1 MAPRNQ
7 YPARG
12 SLDGVG
18 DGFAITP
25 ADADLTDIPRALWVG
40 TAGNLT
46 VIMASGATL
55 LLKNVPAGSLLPI
68 KVSQVKAAT
77 TAADI
82 VGLL

>member
-12 SLDGVG
+12 SLDGAS

-25 ADADLTDIPRALWVG
+25 ADTDLADVTRALWVG

-46 VIMASGATL
+46 LVMASGATL
-55 LLKNVPAGSLLPI
+55 VLTNVPAGSLLPL
-68 KVSQVKAAT
+68 KVTQVKAAT
-77 TAADI
+77 TASGI

>member
-12 SLDGVG
+12 SLDGAS

-25 ADADLTDIPRALWVG
+25 ADADLADITRAIWVG
-40 TAGNLT
+40 TAGDLS
-46 VIMASGATL
+46 VVMASGATL
-55 LLKNVPAGSLLPI
+55 LLKNVAAGSLLPV
-68 KVSQVKAAT
+68 KVARINAAT
-77 TAADI
+77 TATDI